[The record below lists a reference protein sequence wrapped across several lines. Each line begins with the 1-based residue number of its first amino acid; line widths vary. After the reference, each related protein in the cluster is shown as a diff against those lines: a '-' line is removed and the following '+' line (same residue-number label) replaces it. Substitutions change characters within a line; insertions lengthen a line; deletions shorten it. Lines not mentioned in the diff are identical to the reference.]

1 MQIVFNG
8 NTYIKETLL
17 SLTGFGHREVI
28 NKNDL
33 IYLDGCETSSQIT
46 VAYKHEGKS
55 YVLVKSSESS
65 IGGEVEC
72 VFISKHVLKKAMVV
86 KPPQQSRLHPGLQ
99 QYTKRIDINAHLG
112 KNHDRDD
119 YELEPIVKLPQNTG
133 ADKAKAA
140 LDVLNKANNRSGQN
154 NQISLTDKTRK
165 ALSVLEETMKREQVK
180 EA

>member
-1 MQIVFNG
+1 MHIVFNG

-17 SLTGFGHREVI
+17 SLTGFGHREMI

-46 VAYKHEGKS
+46 VVYKYEGKN
-55 YVLVKSSESS
+55 YVLVKSSE
-65 IGGEVEC
+65 ICTDNEMEC
-72 VFISKHVLKKAMVV
+72 VLISKHILKKAMVA

-119 YELEPIVKLPQNTG
+119 YELEPIVKLPQSNG
-133 ADKAKAA
+133 IDKAKAA
-140 LDVLNKANNRSGQN
+140 LDVLNKASQRSEQSS
-154 NQISLTDKTRK
+154 QVSLADKTRK
-165 ALSVLEETMKREQVK
+165 ALNVLEDTMKREVK
-180 EA
+180 ET